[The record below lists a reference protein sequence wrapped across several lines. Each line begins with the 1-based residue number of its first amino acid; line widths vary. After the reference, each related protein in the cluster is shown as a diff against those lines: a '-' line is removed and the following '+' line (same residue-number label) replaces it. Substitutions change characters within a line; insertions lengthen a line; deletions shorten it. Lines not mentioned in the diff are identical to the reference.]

1 MTPSFLAG
9 LNEQQLEAV
18 TLPHRSA
25 LVLAGAGSGKTR
37 VLTTRIAWLIQTG
50 QVSPAALIAVTFTN
64 KAAKEMLTRISSML
78 PINTRGMWVG
88 TFHGLCNR
96 LLRAHH
102 REAQLPQLFQIL
114 DTQDQLALIKRLMK
128 SLNID
133 EERYPPRQAQWFIAG
148 NKEEGRR
155 AQDVEAHDDFS
166 RRMREFYAAYDEQCQ
181 REGVVDFAELLLR
194 SFELISRNEA
204 LREHYR
210 NRFRHILVD
219 EFQDTNRLQYRWLQ
233 LLSGPESALF
243 AVGDDDQCVARG
255 TRITMADGSRKAVE
269 NVRKGDL
276 VLACFGKQDFRSAE
290 VTDVFERRS
299 RKALVTIVTR
309 RGRTLTSTPEHTHF
323 AGYVLGETPQ
333 TLMAD
338 FDMDPLQPHHIPR
351 SRNSIRRN
359 IGITLCGDNRG
370 RSVLHRICV
379 MGNDARGR
387 EALRKLGL
395 SVRPAKK
402 RSQSW
407 RFETSNKDFGKLV
420 SQAQRVQRV
429 LGGNIILRGGFHST
443 PLPFVRARNVRPGM
457 VLVGED
463 GGLDVVKRVVPGKV
477 RETRVFDLNVASV
490 HNFIA
495 NGLVTHNSIYAF
507 RGASAA
513 NMQALQRDF
522 SIERVIKLEQNYR
535 SHGHI
540 LDAANALIQHN
551 RRRLGK
557 NLWTE
562 AGKGE
567 PLRLYEAASD
577 LDEAAYIIDEV
588 KALRGEGIALDNLAV
603 LYRSNAQSRVLEHAL
618 FNAGISY
625 RVFGGL
631 RFFERQEIK
640 HALAYLRLLAS
651 DADDGAL
658 TRVINFPP
666 RGIGARTLE
675 QLQDLA
681 QERRTSLWGA
691 AKEKAAGA
699 KDKDEGGRRKD
710 EEKPAEARPDS
721 SFILHPSSLKGVP
734 AFVAL
739 IESMRAATAGLPL
752 PEIIDH
758 VIAASGL
765 KQHYLAEKEGADR
778 LENLAELVT
787 AAAAFVAERDFQP
800 AGEAPQIDEPD
811 QLTAFLAHAALE
823 AGEHQAEAGTDA
835 LQLMTAHSAK
845 GLEFHGVFVSGLE
858 EGLFPHENSLT
869 EADGIEE
876 ERRLMYV
883 ALTRA
888 RRRLYLS
895 FAQSRM
901 LHGQTRY
908 GIASRFLRE
917 IPVNL
922 VRRVNAGFRI
932 QERGSRIEDRGRSRN
947 RLDAAS
953 QSSILNPQSTM
964 PWRIG
969 QSVVHP
975 KFGAGVIVSAEGRG
989 AEARVQVNFRDA
1001 GLKWLMLEYARL
1013 AAA

>member
-1 MTPSFLAG
+1 
-9 LNEQQLEAV
+9 
-18 TLPHRSA
+18 
-25 LVLAGAGSGKTR
+25 
-37 VLTTRIAWLIQTG
+37 
-50 QVSPAALIAVTFTN
+50 
-64 KAAKEMLTRISSML
+64 
-78 PINTRGMWVG
+78 
-88 TFHGLCNR
+88 
-96 LLRAHH
+96 
-102 REAQLPQLFQIL
+102 
-114 DTQDQLALIKRLMK
+114 
-128 SLNID
+128 
-133 EERYPPRQAQWFIAG
+133 
-148 NKEEGRR
+148 
-155 AQDVEAHDDFS
+155 
-166 RRMREFYAAYDEQCQ
+166 
-181 REGVVDFAELLLR
+181 
-194 SFELISRNEA
+194 
-204 LREHYR
+204 
-210 NRFRHILVD
+210 
-219 EFQDTNRLQYRWLQ
+219 
-233 LLSGPESALF
+233 
-243 AVGDDDQCVARG
+243 
-255 TRITMADGSRKAVE
+255 
-269 NVRKGDL
+269 
-276 VLACFGKQDFRSAE
+276 
-290 VTDVFERRS
+290 
-299 RKALVTIVTR
+299 
-309 RGRTLTSTPEHTHF
+309 
-323 AGYVLGETPQ
+323 
-333 TLMAD
+333 
-338 FDMDPLQPHHIPR
+338 
-351 SRNSIRRN
+351 
-359 IGITLCGDNRG
+359 
-370 RSVLHRICV
+370 
-379 MGNDARGR
+379 
-387 EALRKLGL
+387 
-395 SVRPAKK
+395 
-402 RSQSW
+402 
-407 RFETSNKDFGKLV
+407 
-420 SQAQRVQRV
+420 
-429 LGGNIILRGGFHST
+429 
-443 PLPFVRARNVRPGM
+443 M
-457 VLVGED
+457 VLIGED

-513 NMQALQRDF
+513 NMQDLQRDF

-557 NLWTE
+557 NLWTD

-588 KALRGEGIALDNLAV
+588 KALRAEGVALDSLAV

-675 QLQDLA
+675 HLQDLA

-691 AKEKAAGA
+691 AKEKAATSAERGVR
-699 KDKDEGGRRKD
+699 G
-710 EEKPAEARPDS
+710 EKPEARES
-721 SFILHPSSLKGVP
+721 ARAAHHSSLITDHSTPPKGVG

-752 PEIIDH
+752 PEVIDH

-787 AAAAFVAERDFQP
+787 AAAAFVAERDLQP
-800 AGEAPQIDEPD
+800 AGEAPQSDEQD
-811 QLTAFLAHAALE
+811 QLTAFGSDITSARLVSAERNEDEALVSFLAHAALE

-869 EADGIEE
+869 EADGVEE

-922 VRRVNAGFRI
+922 VRRVNTRVGSPQFAVDSRQSGI
-932 QERGSRIEDRGRSRN
+932 ATRGSANLSLTTHN
-947 RLDAAS
+947 
-953 QSSILNPQSTM
+953 SI